1 MDFRTK
7 IKREIG
13 AQIFEIPTKTKEE
26 AITKHE
32 LGLRLF
38 QFFEYENDP
47 EFVSWFNEFCYKKKW
62 ERIKGEEGRNEEL

>member
-1 MDFRTK
+1 MDFREK

-26 AITKHE
+26 ALEKHE

-47 EFVSWFNEFCYKKKW
+47 EFVTWFNDFCHKKKW
-62 ERIKGEEGRNEEL
+62 ERKQKEEKEDR